1 MFYLRRFSLSYA
13 RYYLMTL
20 CFISGFAFS
29 ECSDL
34 NQTECAAYP
43 DYCTWNSEQSICEEL
58 GGGGGGSSE
67 LGPYEVVSYFQGD
80 GVEPGILYADATIY
94 YPLEYNG
101 LLGSIVLGPG
111 FGGDQETMENW
122 AYFFTS
128 YGFVSVTIQYNDPEN
143 DSHGYRAEAIL
154 ELISSIKIENDRPN
168 SQLYNALDTNEFAV
182 LGYSLS
188 GGAVQLSA
196 VLDSSLSAVI
206 ALNPTIIVEDCDLCA
221 GSEYCIC
228 LVPEFLDHAVPT
240 LIIAGQNELNDL
252 PDYDGLLGQDQYY
265 NTPETTTKMLY
276 EISNGGHSSSEWPG
290 ASDGNP
296 GELALHWLN
305 YFIKNEDDY
314 CDSLLISPENA
325 SQFVT
330 TLDCEQGPPPPP
342 PITNIG
348 YLRQTEASFCMDD
361 CGMYH
366 LESENGEFFYNVANQ
381 NNIPNF
387 EYFLDRFVE
396 IDGDTVQCV
405 ECSAVNVN
413 SIFLSNECEQP
424 VSCFVEPC
432 TVSNCTS
439 SDNSECIDNYCGGC
453 YADYFYEDELF
464 FCENPGS
471 MNDLT
476 NVDFGLCEMVLGY
489 GWRNNHCSLISGCG
503 FIIDD
508 VNYSDFIYSSLFDC
522 ISASTL
528 GNENEI
534 NPTVFKLYQN
544 HPNPFNPQT
553 SLRYDLPNY
562 GLVNITIYD
571 MMGRVVKMLVNS
583 SQTAGYKS
591 IQWNATNDRNEPVSA
606 GLYLVS
612 IQAGEFRQTKKM
624 VLLK

>member
-1 MFYLRRFSLSYA
+1 MKSNYLIILFF
-13 RYYLMTL
+13 T
-20 CFISGFAFS
+20 SGFAFS

-34 NQTECAAYP
+34 NQTDCAAYP
-43 DYCTWNSEQSICEEL
+43 DYCTWDSEQSICQEI
-58 GGGGGGSSE
+58 GGGGGGNIND
-67 LGPYEVVSYFQGD
+67 GPYEVSTYSQID
-80 GVEPGILYADATIY
+80 GMQSGNLYADATIY
-94 YPLEYNG
+94 YPLEYSG
-101 LLGSIVLGPG
+101 YLGSIILGPG
-111 FGGDQETMENW
+111 FGDDQETMENW
-122 AYFFTS
+122 AYYFTS

-154 ELISSIKIENDRPN
+154 ELISSIKMENDRPN

-240 LIIAGQNELNDL
+240 LIIAGQNELNEL

-276 EISNGGHSSSEWPG
+276 EIGNGGHSSSEWPG

-305 YFIKNEDDY
+305 YFIKNEEDY

-439 SDNSECIDNYCGGC
+439 SDNAECIDNYCGGC

-464 FCENPGS
+464 VCENPGS

-544 HPNPFNPQT
+544 HPNPFNPIT
-553 SLRYDLPNY
+553 SLRYDLPED

-571 MMGRVVKMLVNS
+571 MMGRIVKTLVNS
-583 SQTAGYKS
+583 AQTAGYKS
-591 IQWNATNDRNEPVSA
+591 TQWNATNDRNESVSA
-606 GLYLVS
+606 GLYLYT
-612 IQAGEFRQTKKM
+612 IQIGEFRQTRKM